1 MEFLARVL
9 VLVIGYA
16 FGIFQTGY
24 IYGKMRGVDI
34 RQHGSG
40 NTGATNTL
48 RTFGWK
54 GGVITFAGDCL
65 KAVLAIWVA
74 TLLLTDW
81 VYADALVIQIY
92 AGLGAVLGH
101 NFPFYLNF
109 KGGKGI
115 ACTAGVA
122 FVVCPATVPVCLT
135 VFVLCLALSQ
145 YVSLGSIL
153 MALLFIIQV
162 FVFNGY
168 GILEL
173 YGTDVMEFN
182 ILAFILGAMAIIR
195 HKDNIIRLAKGAENK
210 IGKKPEITTDNQDS
224 KEV

>member
-1 MEFLARVL
+1 MEILARVL
-9 VLVIGYA
+9 ALAIGYA

-24 IYGKMRGVDI
+24 LYGKSKGVDI
-34 RQHGSG
+34 RKHGSG

-54 GGVITFAGDCL
+54 GGALTFAGDCL
-65 KAVLAIWVA
+65 KAMLAIWVA
-74 TLLLTDW
+74 GWLLGDMVYTD
-81 VYADALVIQIY
+81 VQVIELY

-101 NFPFYLNF
+101 NFPFYLGF

-115 ACTAGVA
+115 ACTAGVT
-122 FVVCPATVPVCLT
+122 FVVCPAAVPVCLT
-135 VFVLCLALSQ
+135 VFILCLVLSQ

-153 MALLFIIQV
+153 MALLLIIQV

-168 GILEL
+168 GILDL
-173 YGTDVMEFN
+173 YGPDITEFN
-182 ILAFILGAMAIIR
+182 ILIFILGVMAIIR
-195 HKDNIIRLAKGAENK
+195 HKDNLVRLFNGTENK
-210 IGKKPEITTDNQDS
+210 IGKKPEIAEEQDS

>member
-1 MEFLARVL
+1 MVVRLLAL
-9 VLVIGYA
+9 AIGYA

-24 IYGKMRGVDI
+24 IYGKMKGVDI
-34 RQHGSG
+34 RKHGSG

-54 GGVITFAGDCL
+54 GGAITFAGDCL
-65 KAVLAIWVA
+65 KAVLAILVA
-74 TLLLTDW
+74 SFLLEEYFYD
-81 VYADALVIQIY
+81 DMLVLQLY

-122 FVVCPATVPVCLT
+122 FAICPAAVPVCLT
-135 VFVLCLALSQ
+135 VFILCLALSQ

-168 GILEL
+168 GILGL
-173 YGTDVMEFN
+173 YGSDAMEFN

-195 HKDNIIRLAKGAENK
+195 HKDNIVRLAKGTENK
-210 IGKKPEITTDNQDS
+210 VGKKPEITTDNQDS

>member
-1 MEFLARVL
+1 MVMRLAAL
-9 VLVIGYA
+9 AIGYV
-16 FGIFQTGY
+16 FGIFQTGF
-24 IYGKMRGVDI
+24 IYGKLHGVDI

-54 GGVITFAGDCL
+54 GGVVTFIGDCM
-65 KAVLAIWVA
+65 KSILAIILVKY
-74 TLLLTDW
+74 LLGDSFEGDIKVLEM
-81 VYADALVIQIY
+81 Y

-101 NFPFYLNF
+101 NFPFYLKF

-122 FVVCPATVPVCLT
+122 FAVCPAAVPVCLT
-135 VFVLCLALSQ
+135 VFLLCLSLSQ

-162 FVFNGY
+162 FVFNFY
-168 GILEL
+168 GILGL
-173 YGTDVMEFN
+173 ADNAVVEFN
-182 ILAFILGAMAIIR
+182 ILAFVFGAMAIIR
-195 HKDNIIRLAKGAENK
+195 HKDNIVRLINGTENK
-210 IGKKPEITTDNQDS
+210 IGKKA
-224 KEV
+224 K